1 MFIQS
6 NPFTF
11 HRQKTIQALR
21 YHFIQRKEIKVL
33 LVFVN
38 VFALFSAGMY
48 YSHKISPF
56 AFLISSLLWFLLML
70 SFWFFL
76 PRLIFRKTKTF
87 QDEFEVAL
95 SESTFTLKHARA
107 QKEWPLSE
115 FFGWMETPHFLHLYF
130 SERSFFLIPKDAF
143 TESDITAIRAHLNK
157 SLRNMR

>member
-1 MFIQS
+1 MNIQS
-6 NPFTF
+6 APFTF
-11 HRQKTIQALR
+11 HKQKTIQALR

-95 SESTFTLKHARA
+95 TESTFTLKHTRA
-107 QKEWPLSE
+107 HKDWSLSE

-143 TESDITAIRAHLNK
+143 TESDITAIRAYLNK

>member
-1 MFIQS
+1 MLIQS
-6 NPFTF
+6 TPFTF

-33 LVFVN
+33 LILVN

-48 YSHKISPF
+48 YRHRISPF
-56 AFLISSLLWFLLML
+56 AFLISSLLWFFLML
-70 SFWFFL
+70 SFWFIL

-87 QDEFEVAL
+87 QDEFEATMTD
-95 SESTFTLKHARA
+95 SSFILKHARA
-107 QKEWPLSE
+107 EKEWALSD

-143 TESDITAIRAHLNK
+143 TETDITAIRTHLKK
-157 SLRNMR
+157 SMHNMR